1 MNKMKISG
9 LVRIIIFCLAVFGC
23 AAITIIMPD
32 ATYSDR
38 ENRELAQM
46 PKLTRASF
54 LSAKFQKRYENYIND
69 QFIFRDELAD
79 MSVRAQICLGY
90 KDINDVYIGKDGYLL
105 ERLSDED
112 EDLIENNID
121 ILSQF
126 LNYAVEEYGA
136 DHVRCMMIPSK
147 AEAMPD
153 KLPSYAPLKAHD
165 VTDRLAGALDN
176 KDILIDVRDTMRNHQ
191 DEYIYYRTDHHWTT
205 LGAGYAYNRLRQSYG
220 QELLDISPEDMT
232 ERYNDFYGTTY
243 NKAGVN
249 VAQDIV
255 YTYNGAAA
263 DVNVC
268 MNDEDYYDSMYFE
281 HAAVKGFNR
290 YELFFGGNTFK
301 IVVDTHA
308 GTGRTLLLVKDSYA
322 NCFVPYLTN
331 DYDRIIMIDYRYG
344 KQAAGS
350 ILDEYEDISDVLVM
364 YNTDKLVTNNK
375 LTKLADISRS
385 PGTEDSQ
392 DSHDTDKEQAG
403 SGLEEFDIDDFLGEL
418 E

>member
-9 LVRIIIFCLAVFGC
+9 IIRIIMFCFVIFGC
-23 AAITIIMPD
+23 AVITIILPD
-32 ATYSDR
+32 TTYSDR

-46 PKLTRASF
+46 PKLTKASF
-54 LSAKFQKRYENYIND
+54 LSGKFQEKFENYIND

-79 MSVRAQICLGY
+79 LSVNAQVCMGY
-90 KDINDVYIGKDGYLL
+90 KEINAVYIGKDGYLL
-105 ERLSDED
+105 EKLSDED
-112 EDLIENNID
+112 EELIKNNVD

-126 LNYAVEEYGA
+126 LNYAVEEYGEG
-136 DHVRCMMIPSK
+136 HVRCMMIPSK

-153 KLPSYAPLKAHD
+153 KLPSYACVKPHD
-165 VTDRLAGALDN
+165 VTDRLSEALGN
-176 KDILIDVRDTMRNHQ
+176 SKVLIDISDTMRQHQ

-205 LGAGYAYNRLRQSYG
+205 PGAGYAYNEWRKSCG
-220 QELLDISPEDMT
+220 QTMIDINPEDMT
-232 ERYNDFYGTTY
+232 EQYNDFYGTTY

-249 VAQDIV
+249 VTRDIV
-255 YTYNGAAA
+255 YTYNGAAD
-263 DVNVC
+263 DVNIC

-281 HAAVKGFNR
+281 DAAVKGFNR

-308 GTGRTLLLVKDSYA
+308 GTGRTLLLVKDSFA

-344 KQAAGS
+344 KQAVGS

-364 YNTDKLVTNNK
+364 YNTDKFVTNNK
-375 LTKLADISRS
+375 LAKLADISRS
-385 PGTEDSQ
+385 IDTEDSYEA
-392 DSHDTDKEQAG
+392 DGESGE